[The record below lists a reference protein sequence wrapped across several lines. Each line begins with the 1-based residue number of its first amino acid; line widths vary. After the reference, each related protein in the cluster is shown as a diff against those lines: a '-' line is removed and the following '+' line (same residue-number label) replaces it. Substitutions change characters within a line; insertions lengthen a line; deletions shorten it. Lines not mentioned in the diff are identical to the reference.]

1 MTALARIG
9 RVSHYVAILSAVA
22 LALVTVST
30 AQAIIVR
37 HDVDD
42 TEFLQPDG
50 AYPAVF
56 DVFDVFEKRGG
67 VGTLIAPSWAITAGH
82 VGQDIKPGHEMT
94 IAGQTYSV
102 KQVVLHPKWATS
114 NREMAL
120 FQLDRPVQNVEPI
133 PLYDTSDEQGK
144 IVTFVGR
151 GDSGTGLTKPVTA
164 DHKLR
169 TATNR
174 VERVEV
180 DMLVFRFDA
189 PEDEN
194 TTPLE
199 GVSGPGDSGGPAL
212 IESSGVTKIAG
223 LSVSSSGRPPGT
235 YGNLEFYS
243 RVSID
248 ADWIQETMASEDETV
263 SQESSSS
270 ESLSS
275 GSSSS
280 ESTAT
285 TDSKSGFRFS
295 TVLYVGAIIVTAF
308 ILTLII
314 GVIVTSRRSD

>member
-1 MTALARIG
+1 MTALVRIG
-9 RVSHYVAILSAVA
+9 RIGHLVAILSAVA
-22 LALVTVST
+22 LVLITANP

-42 TEFLQPDG
+42 AEFLQADG

-56 DVFDVFEKRGG
+56 DVFEKRGG
-67 VGTLIAPSWAITAGH
+67 VATLIAPGWAITAGH
-82 VGQDIKPGHEMT
+82 VGRDIKPGHETT
-94 IAGQTYSV
+94 IAGQLYSV
-102 KQVVLHPKWATS
+102 QQVVLHPKWATG

-120 FQLDRPVQNVEPI
+120 FQLDRPVQNVDPI
-133 PLYDTSDEQGK
+133 SLYASSDEQGK

-151 GDSGTGLTKPVTA
+151 GDSGTGLTGAITT

-169 TATNR
+169 AATNR
-174 VERVEV
+174 VERVEG

-212 IESSGVTKIAG
+212 IESSGVSKLAG
-223 LSVSSSGRPPGT
+223 LSVASSGRPPGT

-243 RVSID
+243 RVSLD
-248 ADWIQETMASEDETV
+248 VDWIQEMISSASGTG

-270 ESLSS
+270 R
-275 GSSSS
+275 
-280 ESTAT
+280 STAAVEL
-285 TDSKSGFRFS
+285 KSVLSLS
-295 TVLYVGAIIVTAF
+295 TVLYAGVVIVAAF
-308 ILTLII
+308 VLALII
-314 GVIVTSRRSD
+314 GVIVTSRRSG

>member
-9 RVSHYVAILSAVA
+9 NVGQLVAILTAVA
-22 LALVTVST
+22 LALTTASP

-42 TEFLQPDG
+42 AEFLQHEG

-56 DVFDVFEKRGG
+56 DVFDKRGG
-67 VGTLIAPSWAITAGH
+67 VATLIEPSWAITAGH
-82 VGQDIKPGHEMT
+82 VGKDIKPGHET
-94 IAGQTYSV
+94 NIAGQTYSV
-102 KQVVLHPKWATS
+102 RQVVLHPKWATS

-151 GDSGTGLTKPVTA
+151 GDTGTGLTGPITA

-169 TATNR
+169 AATNR
-174 VERVEV
+174 IERVEG

-212 IESSGVTKIAG
+212 IESSGVSKLAG
-223 LSVSSSGRPPGT
+223 LSVASSGRPPGT

-243 RVSID
+243 RISID
-248 ADWIQETMASEDETV
+248 VDWIQETLVSASGEE
-263 SQESSSS
+263 SQKSTESV
-270 ESLSS
+270 E
-275 GSSSS
+275 
-280 ESTAT
+280 
-285 TDSKSGFRFS
+285 SKSTFTLS
-295 TVLYVGAIIVTAF
+295 TVLYAGAIIVAAF
-308 ILTLII
+308 ILATII
-314 GVIVTSRRSD
+314 GVIVTSRRSE